1 MSIASD
7 LISLTKVN
15 ADSANTAFQLS
26 AGDIISLTPTG
37 TDSNLTYVSD
47 NEGTIEKI
55 TVDETVA
62 AIKILAGDL
71 FDVTLQSDASTLTI
85 NADKVGSVFAFN
97 SGANIKYNESGS
109 AMNHIKVTETPAA
122 IATLINNA
130 QGGSGSLKTA
140 TATADGLTTGLLTGG
155 SQYVQVTS
163 ASANNII
170 ALPVTT

>member
-55 TVDETVA
+55 VVDETVA
-62 AIKILAGDL
+62 DIKVLAGEL
-71 FDVTLQSDASTLTI
+71 VDVTL
-85 NADKVGSVFAFN
+85 
-97 SGANIKYNESGS
+97 
-109 AMNHIKVTETPAA
+109 
-122 IATLINNA
+122 
-130 QGGSGSLKTA
+130 
-140 TATADGLTTGLLTGG
+140 
-155 SQYVQVTS
+155 
-163 ASANNII
+163 
-170 ALPVTT
+170 